1 MMAFTHA
8 LAGAVLAAP
17 VVAFAPELAVP
28 AALAGIVGGLV
39 PDVDLFVGRHRRTL
53 HFPVLGWA
61 LALPATALATLAP
74 TAATVAAAVGCVSF
88 AVHAGTDALGAGDEI
103 RPWER
108 TSPEAVYDHLHGRWI
123 RPRYWIRYDG
133 APEDAVATAA
143 LAIPVV
149 AFYPA
154 PLPAVAAACVG
165 LGVAYAAVRRRLPP
179 VVEEL
184 VG

>member
-1 MMAFTHA
+1 MAFTHA
-8 LAGAVLAAP
+8 LVGAALAAP
-17 VVAFAPELAVP
+17 VVWLAPEMAVP
-28 AALAGIVGGLV
+28 AALAGMAGGLA

-61 LALPATALATLAP
+61 LALPAIAVAASVP
-74 TAATVAAAVGCVSF
+74 TAATASVAAFLASF
-88 AVHAGTDALGAGDEI
+88 AVHAGSDALGAGEEI

-108 TSPEAVYDHLHGRWI
+108 TSAEAVYDHRRGRWI
-123 RPRYWIRYDG
+123 RPRYLIRYDG
-133 APEDAVATAA
+133 APEDVAVTAL
-143 LAIPVV
+143 LAAPVV

-154 PLPAVAAACVG
+154 PLPALAVACVV

-179 VVEEL
+179 VVEGL